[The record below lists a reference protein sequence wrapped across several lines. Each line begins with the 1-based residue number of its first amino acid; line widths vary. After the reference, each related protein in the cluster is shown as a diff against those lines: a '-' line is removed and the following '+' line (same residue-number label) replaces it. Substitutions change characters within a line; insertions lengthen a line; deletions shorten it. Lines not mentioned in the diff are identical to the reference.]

1 MNKNIK
7 LDQDKLFI
15 KLLFKSTSEVT
26 DEEIE
31 YYRKYPDQIDQVT
44 APLNIHKI
52 FLWAGALLGIVVV
65 AVAKFL
71 KFSGSLDFLSE
82 GVLEFVIDII
92 YETGIA
98 LIGAAVTAYMLGV
111 LLNKQQENATKW
123 REEIRRRIKE
133 SEGGTLTLRFFNL
146 ANYPISS

>member
-1 MNKNIK
+1 MKKNSK

-15 KLLFKSTSEVT
+15 KLLFKSNSEVT
-26 DEEIE
+26 EDEIE

-44 APLNIHKI
+44 APINIHKI
-52 FLWAGALLGIVVV
+52 FLWAGALLGVIVV
-65 AVAKFL
+65 AIAKFL
-71 KFSGSLDFLSE
+71 KFSGTLDFLSE

-98 LIGAAVTAYMLGV
+98 LIGAAATAFMLGV

-123 REEIRRRIKE
+123 REEIRRRVKE
-133 SEGGTLTLRFFNL
+133 SEE
-146 ANYPISS
+146 

>member
-1 MNKNIK
+1 MKKNTK

-44 APLNIHKI
+44 APINIHKI
-52 FLWAGALLGIVVV
+52 FLWAGALLGVIVV
-65 AVAKFL
+65 AIAKFL

-82 GVLEFVIDII
+82 GVLEFVIVII

-133 SEGGTLTLRFFNL
+133 SEGAL
-146 ANYPISS
+146 

>member
-1 MNKNIK
+1 MKKNSK

-15 KLLFKSTSEVT
+15 KLLFKSNSEVT
-26 DEEIE
+26 EDEIE

-44 APLNIHKI
+44 APINIHKI
-52 FLWAGALLGIVVV
+52 FLWAGALLGVIVV
-65 AVAKFL
+65 AIAKFL
-71 KFSGSLDFLSE
+71 KFSGTLDFLSE

-98 LIGAAVTAYMLGV
+98 LIGAAATAFMLGV

-123 REEIRRRIKE
+123 REEIRRRVKG
-133 SEGGTLTLRFFNL
+133 SEE
-146 ANYPISS
+146 

>member
-1 MNKNIK
+1 MKKNTK

-44 APLNIHKI
+44 VPLNIHKI
-52 FLWAGALLGIVVV
+52 FLWAGALLGVVVV

-133 SEGGTLTLRFFNL
+133 SEGAL
-146 ANYPISS
+146 

>member
-1 MNKNIK
+1 MKKNTK

-31 YYRKYPDQIDQVT
+31 FYRKYPDQIDQVT
-44 APLNIHKI
+44 APINIHKI
-52 FLWAGALLGIVVV
+52 FLWAGALLGVIVV
-65 AVAKFL
+65 AIAKFL
-71 KFSGSLDFLSE
+71 KFSGTLDFLSE

-98 LIGAAVTAYMLGV
+98 LIGAAATAFMLGV

-133 SEGGTLTLRFFNL
+133 SEGAL
-146 ANYPISS
+146 

>member
-1 MNKNIK
+1 MKKNSK

-15 KLLFKSTSEVT
+15 KLLFKSNSEVT
-26 DEEIE
+26 EDEIE

-44 APLNIHKI
+44 APINIHKI
-52 FLWAGALLGIVVV
+52 FLWAGALLGVIVV
-65 AVAKFL
+65 AIAKFL
-71 KFSGSLDFLSE
+71 KFSGTLDFLSE

-98 LIGAAVTAYMLGV
+98 LIGAAATAFMLGV

-123 REEIRRRIKE
+123 REEIRRRVKE
-133 SEGGTLTLRFFNL
+133 SQE
-146 ANYPISS
+146 

>member
-1 MNKNIK
+1 MNKNTK

-52 FLWAGALLGIVVV
+52 FLWAGALLGVVVV

-133 SEGGTLTLRFFNL
+133 SEGAL
-146 ANYPISS
+146 

>member
-1 MNKNIK
+1 MKKNTK
-7 LDQDKLFI
+7 LDQDTLFI

-52 FLWAGALLGIVVV
+52 FLWAGAVLGVVVV
-65 AVAKFL
+65 AIAKFL

-82 GVLEFVIDII
+82 GMLEFVIDII

-133 SEGGTLTLRFFNL
+133 GEEKFQK
-146 ANYPISS
+146 

>member
-1 MNKNIK
+1 MKKNTK

-52 FLWAGALLGIVVV
+52 FLWAGALLGVVVV

-92 YETGIA
+92 YETRIA

-133 SEGGTLTLRFFNL
+133 SERAL
-146 ANYPISS
+146 

>member
-1 MNKNIK
+1 MKKNTK

-15 KLLFKSTSEVT
+15 KLLFKSSSEVT
-26 DEEIE
+26 EDEVK

-44 APLNIHKI
+44 APINIHKV
-52 FLWAGALLGIVVV
+52 FLWTGAFLGIVVV
-65 AVAKFL
+65 AIAKFL
-71 KFSGSLDFLSE
+71 KFSGTLDFLSE

-98 LIGAAVTAYMLGV
+98 LIGAAVTAYVLGV

-123 REEIRRRIKE
+123 REEIRRKINE
-133 SEGGTLTLRFFNL
+133 SEEL
-146 ANYPISS
+146 

>member
-1 MNKNIK
+1 MKKHTK
-7 LDQDKLFI
+7 LDQDTLFI

-44 APLNIHKI
+44 APINIHKI
-52 FLWAGALLGIVVV
+52 FLWAGALLGVIVV
-65 AVAKFL
+65 AIAKFL

-133 SEGGTLTLRFFNL
+133 SEGAL
-146 ANYPISS
+146 

>member
-1 MNKNIK
+1 MKKNTK

-52 FLWAGALLGIVVV
+52 FLWAGALLGVVVV

-98 LIGAAVTAYMLGV
+98 LIGAAVTAYMLCV

-133 SEGGTLTLRFFNL
+133 SEGAL
-146 ANYPISS
+146 

>member
-1 MNKNIK
+1 MKKNTK
-7 LDQDKLFI
+7 LDQDTLFI

-52 FLWAGALLGIVVV
+52 FLWAGALLGVVIV
-65 AVAKFL
+65 AIAKFL

-82 GVLEFVIDII
+82 GMLEFVIDII

-123 REEIRRRIKE
+123 REEIRRRIKDGKE
-133 SEGGTLTLRFFNL
+133 KFQK
-146 ANYPISS
+146 

>member
-1 MNKNIK
+1 MKKNTK

-52 FLWAGALLGIVVV
+52 FLWAGALLGVVVV

-133 SEGGTLTLRFFNL
+133 SEGALNSKIF
-146 ANYPISS
+146 

>member
-1 MNKNIK
+1 MKKNTK

-52 FLWAGALLGIVVV
+52 FLWAGALLGVVVV

-82 GVLEFVIDII
+82 GVIEFVIDII

-123 REEIRRRIKE
+123 REEIRRRVKE
-133 SEGGTLTLRFFNL
+133 SEGAL
-146 ANYPISS
+146 

>member
-1 MNKNIK
+1 MKKNSK

-15 KLLFKSTSEVT
+15 KLLFKSNSEVT
-26 DEEIE
+26 EDEIE

-52 FLWAGALLGIVVV
+52 FLWAGALLGVIVV
-65 AVAKFL
+65 AIAKFL
-71 KFSGSLDFLSE
+71 KFSGTLDFLSE

-98 LIGAAVTAYMLGV
+98 LIGVAATAFMLGV

-123 REEIRRRIKE
+123 REEIRRRVKE
-133 SEGGTLTLRFFNL
+133 SEE
-146 ANYPISS
+146 

>member
-1 MNKNIK
+1 MKKNTK

-44 APLNIHKI
+44 APINIHKI
-52 FLWAGALLGIVVV
+52 FLWAGALLGIIVV
-65 AVAKFL
+65 AIAKFL

-133 SEGGTLTLRFFNL
+133 SEGAL
-146 ANYPISS
+146 

>member
-1 MNKNIK
+1 MKKNSK

-26 DEEIE
+26 EDEIE

-44 APLNIHKI
+44 APINIHKI
-52 FLWAGALLGIVVV
+52 FLWAGALLGVIVV
-65 AVAKFL
+65 AIAKFL
-71 KFSGSLDFLSE
+71 KFSGTLDFLSE

-98 LIGAAVTAYMLGV
+98 LIGASATAFMLGV

-123 REEIRRRIKE
+123 REEIRRRVKE
-133 SEGGTLTLRFFNL
+133 SEE
-146 ANYPISS
+146 

>member
-1 MNKNIK
+1 MKKNSK

-26 DEEIE
+26 EDEIE

-52 FLWAGALLGIVVV
+52 FLWAGALLGVIVV
-65 AVAKFL
+65 AIAKFL
-71 KFSGSLDFLSE
+71 KFSGTLDFLSE
-82 GVLEFVIDII
+82 GMLEFVIDII

-98 LIGAAVTAYMLGV
+98 LIGAAATAFMLGV
-111 LLNKQQENATKW
+111 LLNKQQENTTKW
-123 REEIRRRIKE
+123 REEIRTRIHE
-133 SEGGTLTLRFFNL
+133 SEE
-146 ANYPISS
+146 

>member
-1 MNKNIK
+1 MKKNTK

-31 YYRKYPDQIDQVT
+31 FYRKYPDKIDQVT

-52 FLWAGALLGIVVV
+52 FLWAGALLGVVVV

-133 SEGGTLTLRFFNL
+133 SEGAL
-146 ANYPISS
+146 

>member
-1 MNKNIK
+1 MKKNSK

-15 KLLFKSTSEVT
+15 KLLFKSNSEVT
-26 DEEIE
+26 EDEIE

-52 FLWAGALLGIVVV
+52 FLWAGALLGVIVV
-65 AVAKFL
+65 AIAKFI
-71 KFSGSLDFLSE
+71 KFSGTLDFLSE

-98 LIGAAVTAYMLGV
+98 LIGAAATAFMLGV

-123 REEIRRRIKE
+123 REEIRRRVKE
-133 SEGGTLTLRFFNL
+133 SEE
-146 ANYPISS
+146 

>member
-1 MNKNIK
+1 MKKNTK

-15 KLLFKSTSEVT
+15 KLLFKSSSEVT
-26 DEEIE
+26 EDEVE

-44 APLNIHKI
+44 APINIHKV
-52 FLWAGALLGIVVV
+52 FLWTGAFLGIVVV
-65 AVAKFL
+65 AIAKFL
-71 KFSGSLDFLSE
+71 KFSGTLDFLSE

-98 LIGAAVTAYMLGV
+98 LIGAAVTAYVLGV

-123 REEIRRRIKE
+123 REEIRRKINE
-133 SEGGTLTLRFFNL
+133 IEEL
-146 ANYPISS
+146 

>member
-1 MNKNIK
+1 MKKNTK

-15 KLLFKSTSEVT
+15 KLLFKSSSEVT
-26 DEEIE
+26 EDEVE

-44 APLNIHKI
+44 APINIHKV
-52 FLWAGALLGIVVV
+52 FLWTGAFLGIVVV
-65 AVAKFL
+65 AIAKFF
-71 KFSGSLDFLSE
+71 KFSGTLDFLSE

-98 LIGAAVTAYMLGV
+98 LIGAAVTAYVLGV

-123 REEIRRRIKE
+123 REEIRRKINE
-133 SEGGTLTLRFFNL
+133 SEEL
-146 ANYPISS
+146 

>member
-1 MNKNIK
+1 MLKDLLQITFMKKNTK

-15 KLLFKSTSEVT
+15 KLLFKSSSEVT
-26 DEEIE
+26 EDEVE

-44 APLNIHKI
+44 APINIHKV
-52 FLWAGALLGIVVV
+52 FLWTGAFLGIVVV
-65 AVAKFL
+65 AIAKFF
-71 KFSGSLDFLSE
+71 KFSGTLDFLSE

-98 LIGAAVTAYMLGV
+98 LIGAAVTAYVLGV

-123 REEIRRRIKE
+123 REEIRRKINE
-133 SEGGTLTLRFFNL
+133 SEEL
-146 ANYPISS
+146 

>member
-1 MNKNIK
+1 MKKNTK
-7 LDQDKLFI
+7 LDQDTLFI

-52 FLWAGALLGIVVV
+52 FLWAGALLGVVIV
-65 AVAKFL
+65 AIAKFL

-82 GVLEFVIDII
+82 GMLEFVIDII

-133 SEGGTLTLRFFNL
+133 GEEKFQK
-146 ANYPISS
+146 

>member
-1 MNKNIK
+1 MKKNTK

-15 KLLFKSTSEVT
+15 KLLFKSSSEVT
-26 DEEIE
+26 EDEVE

-44 APLNIHKI
+44 APINIHKV
-52 FLWAGALLGIVVV
+52 FLWTGAFLGIVVV
-65 AVAKFL
+65 AIAKFL
-71 KFSGSLDFLSE
+71 KFSGTLDFLSE

-98 LIGAAVTAYMLGV
+98 LIGAAVTAYVLGV

-123 REEIRRRIKE
+123 REEIRRKINE
-133 SEGGTLTLRFFNL
+133 SEEL
-146 ANYPISS
+146 